1 MTDDSESAPSG
12 LTVEVQDLTNAST
25 IYSANA
31 KHDEGAP
38 LASKDG
44 AIDVQFRVAN
54 ATGGSVNASG
64 YVLYTME
71 E

>member
-1 MTDDSESAPSG
+1 
-12 LTVEVQDLTNAST
+12 VQDLTNATT
-25 IYSANA
+25 IHSANA
-31 KHDEGAP
+31 KHDEGSP

-71 E
+71 